1 MSEETYP
8 DVIELKLKLRF
19 PNAHLIRQVMQ
30 TKKYVEIPEEALVRL
45 SEGKSI
51 QGSLQRDIHSGRIVF
66 NPHNLARYKPG
77 YKRPC
82 DRLICMLEHGWVKES
97 TQRIKVHESIP
108 KIIGTARVM
117 TVLDREIKDAKMA
130 LIDREIINNV

>member
-1 MSEETYP
+1 
-8 DVIELKLKLRF
+8 
-19 PNAHLIRQVMQ
+19 MQ

-45 SEGKSI
+45 AEGKSI
-51 QGSLQRDIHSGRIVF
+51 QGALQRDVHTGKIVF

-77 YKRPC
+77 YKRPS
-82 DRLICMLEHGWVKES
+82 DRLIRILEHGWVKES